1 LADGKCQKFQGE
13 LSLVHMSNTTKKTP
27 VQPTGSKWIMVKRN
41 GEPEERIIIN
51 VSKKALCVFESEDA
65 IDRYIACNPLLVSL
79 GCHGTKTRI
88 SLLAAIEIMQRRDDC
103 AFVSLDW
110 IPGAEQ
116 DVIVPRAEY
125 LNQLERQLVSN

>member
-1 LADGKCQKFQGE
+1 MAK
-13 LSLVHMSNTTKKTP
+13 SN
-27 VQPTGSKWIMVKRN
+27 GA
-41 GEPEERIIIN
+41 PEERIIMK
-51 VSKKALCVFESEDA
+51 VFKKALCIFESEDA
-65 IDRYIACNPLLVSL
+65 IDRYVACNPLLVSL

-88 SLLAAIEIMQRRDDC
+88 SLLAAIEIVQRKADC